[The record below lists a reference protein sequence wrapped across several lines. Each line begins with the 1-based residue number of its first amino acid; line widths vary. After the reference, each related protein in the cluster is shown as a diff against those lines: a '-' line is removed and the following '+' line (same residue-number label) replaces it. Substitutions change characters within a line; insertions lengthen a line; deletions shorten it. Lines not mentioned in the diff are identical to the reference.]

1 MPSLMALLGSGEFE
15 PWTEQVDRWL
25 LDRATGEGSVL
36 ILPTASAPEGDEV
49 FDRWASQG
57 LTHYETLGI
66 AAEALPL
73 KTKADAG
80 RDDLAGMLGSAS
92 IAYFSGGN
100 PAYLTHVLRGSH
112 FWGALRRAM
121 DRGLAYVGCSAGMAC
136 LGEIVPDSTALDF
149 TSPDQWGSG
158 LGLFPQLFLAPHWD
172 ALDAYVPGLRELF
185 AGAVPKG
192 HRLLAIDERTA
203 MVGDGTEWQVMGKG
217 SASLMESGSWQTY
230 RAGESFE
237 TRLAGEG

>member
-1 MPSLMALLGSGEFE
+1 MPLLMALLGSGEFE

-25 LDRATGEGSVL
+25 LDRAAGEGSVL
-36 ILPTASAPEGDEV
+36 ILPTASAPEGEDV
-49 FDRWASQG
+49 FDRWASLG
-57 LTHYETLGI
+57 LSHYEALGI

-80 RDDLAGMLGSAS
+80 QDDLAGRLDSAS

-100 PAYLTHVLRGSH
+100 PAYLADVLRGSP
-112 FWGALRRAM
+112 FWDALRRAM

-136 LGEIVPDSTALDF
+136 LGDVVPDSTVVDF
-149 TSPDQWGSG
+149 MSPDLWRPG
-158 LGLFPQLFLAPHWD
+158 LGLFPQLLLAPHWD
-172 ALDAYVPGLRELF
+172 ALEAYVPGLQELF
-185 AGAVPKG
+185 ARAVPNG

-217 SASLMESGSWQTY
+217 TVSLMESGSWQTY
-230 RAGESFE
+230 RAGQSFE
-237 TRLAGEG
+237 TRLSGTG